1 MKRIISI
8 FASIFFI
15 SFSTNAQVPTGT
27 RQGKSSD
34 TLLRRTVPKADK
46 YDPKATKWPKKDSLK
61 RIETRRDSM
70 KSRPIKR
77 KKVINND

>member
-1 MKRIISI
+1 MKQIISL
-8 FASIFFI
+8 FACLIVI
-15 SFSTNAQVPTGT
+15 SFAAAAQVPTGT

-34 TLLRRTVPKADK
+34 TLLKKAVPKADK

-61 RIETRRDSM
+61 KIETRKDSI

-77 KKVINND
+77 KKVNKI